1 MQRIFPLLLQAL
13 LLACTTNTPHRTA
26 SRYTMLREGDLLF
39 CINAT
44 GNAITD
50 VTEGTEKLNIDHVAI
65 AHYRGDSLYAL
76 EAVKQ
81 GVVLTK
87 IDSFMKRN
95 SRNASLPQVLACR
108 LRDTT
113 GVWCSVSRALTHL
126 GKPYDYNFMPDD
138 ERIYC
143 SELVQKSYVNAKG
156 KLIFSPIPM
165 SFHDRNGRITD
176 YWKAYYGQQGLR
188 VPEGKQGSN
197 PGDLSRRKE
206 LTVVYRFY
214 KP

>member
-113 GVWCSVSRALTHL
+113 GVWRSVSRALTHL

>member
-95 SRNASLPQVLACR
+95 SRNASLPQVLAQ
-108 LRDTT
+108 L
-113 GVWCSVSRALTHL
+113 
-126 GKPYDYNFMPDD
+126 M
-138 ERIYC
+138 
-143 SELVQKSYVNAKG
+143 
-156 KLIFSPIPM
+156 
-165 SFHDRNGRITD
+165 
-176 YWKAYYGQQGLR
+176 
-188 VPEGKQGSN
+188 
-197 PGDLSRRKE
+197 
-206 LTVVYRFY
+206 
-214 KP
+214 

>member
-1 MQRIFPLLLQAL
+1 MQYLFLLLLQAL

-26 SRYTMLREGDLLF
+26 SKYAMLREGDLLF
-39 CINAT
+39 HIAAK

-81 GVVLTK
+81 GVVLTD

-95 SRNASLPQVLACR
+95 SRNASLPLVLACR

-113 GVWCSVSRALTHL
+113 GVSHSVSRALTHL

-138 ERIYC
+138 AHIYC

-156 KLIFSPIPM
+156 KLIFKPIPM